1 MKRLLCIVLFCV
13 LGSAGKSFALPPCPT
28 SGVYDNCLGAWTF
41 SGGETYFG
49 EWKNDKRNGQ
59 GYFTTPDGET
69 YVGEWKDDNRHG
81 QGSASFPS
89 GQTYVGEWKDDSRH
103 GQGSATWSDGETY
116 VGEFKDN
123 KRHGQGSNIYPDG
136 QTYVGEF
143 KDNEPHHEEVV
154 KTDAASDFAFQAIL
168 TCENPNPPHSHMGS
182 IWCFSEG
189 IDDNAFVDTE
199 IKLTNF
205 GRTNI
210 YKFSQVPSIGV
221 EDDDGLHFEL
231 SDSFSFQA
239 HNSSSVFNL
248 RLIIKNDSGEIIF
261 EDVVSQLGIISVE
274 N

>member
-81 QGSASFPS
+81 QGSATFPS
-89 GQTYVGEWKDDSRH
+89 GQTYVGDWKDDK
-103 GQGSATWSDGETY
+103 Q
-116 VGEFKDN
+116 
-123 KRHGQGSNIYPDG
+123 
-136 QTYVGEF
+136 
-143 KDNEPHHEEVV
+143 HEEVV

-189 IDDNAFVDTE
+189 IDNNAFVDTE

-205 GRTNI
+205 GHTNI

>member
-1 MKRLLCIVLFCV
+1 MKRLLSIVLLCV

-81 QGSASFPS
+81 QGSA
-89 GQTYVGEWKDDSRH
+89 
-103 GQGSATWSDGETY
+103 TWSDGETY
-116 VGEFKDN
+116 VGEWKDDN
-123 KRHGQGSNIYPDG
+123 RHGQGSVIYPDG

-154 KTDAASDFAFQAIL
+154 KTDAASDIL